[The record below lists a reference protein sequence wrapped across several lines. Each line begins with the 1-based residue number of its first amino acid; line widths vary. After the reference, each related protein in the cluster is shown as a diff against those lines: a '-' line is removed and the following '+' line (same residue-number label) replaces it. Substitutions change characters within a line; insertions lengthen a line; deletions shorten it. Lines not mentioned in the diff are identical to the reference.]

1 MPHRSF
7 LLRFDSH
14 SHAEA
19 TLASL
24 GIPLNGHG
32 GPCMREDSVSLAVI
46 EIAFGDGIIRKPTGE
61 TGEFEGET
69 IALTTTAPGFHLLL
83 ACADALP
90 QELFSHLV
98 GERQS

>member
-1 MPHRSF
+1 MPHRSS

-24 GIPLNGHG
+24 SIPLNGHG
-32 GPCMREDSVSLAVI
+32 GPCMREDSVPLAVI

-61 TGEFEGET
+61 TGEIEGKT
-69 IALTTTAPGFHLLL
+69 IALTTTAPCFHRLL
-83 ACADALP
+83 ACADALS
-90 QELFSHLV
+90 QELLAHL
-98 GERQS
+98 GAKRQP